1 MNSAMKEFSQKGF
14 KNASTDVIVNNA
26 SISKGALF
34 YYFKNKK
41 ELFLFLYD
49 YAINII
55 KNEIL
60 MKFNDDEKDI
70 FARRLQASM
79 LKIEILNKYP
89 EIYQFTTVAYMEDS
103 AEVKS
108 ELEIRNREIIA
119 IGKGF
124 LNEGIDT
131 SKFKEDID
139 INSAIDI
146 ITWTIDGFTN
156 KQMEKIKN
164 IPFEKINLNELLEQM
179 NTYLEMLKKS
189 FYK

>member
-1 MNSAMKEFSQKGF
+1 MKEFSQKGF